1 MMLGSVYRGVAVCVY
16 VAGSA
21 ILVGCSTTISDSY
34 MYYQRFGAFF
44 VSPAQAEQKFTE
56 VTIDCRRN
64 VNWRFWLIVDDAVVA
79 RISPVVRDELRLE
92 QCGFEKEG
100 DLYRLVFEGGF
111 AEVRMSGQQVV
122 SMALRKTFAD
132 KGPRICVEITR
143 SMSRD
148 GLPMK
153 ISVPADADGILSALG
168 EPDAEGNV
176 MDSK

>member
-1 MMLGSVYRGVAVCVY
+1 
-16 VAGSA
+16 
-21 ILVGCSTTISDSY
+21 

-100 DLYRLVFEGGF
+100 DLYRLVF
-111 AEVRMSGQQVV
+111 

-143 SMSRD
+143 SMSHD